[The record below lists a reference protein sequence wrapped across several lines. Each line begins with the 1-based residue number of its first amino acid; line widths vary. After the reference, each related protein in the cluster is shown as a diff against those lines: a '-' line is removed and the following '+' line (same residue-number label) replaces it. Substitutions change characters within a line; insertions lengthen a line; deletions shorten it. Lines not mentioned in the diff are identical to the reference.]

1 MGSPG
6 CGEWGF
12 LCWALGQGTE
22 GPPHGPSVDCPWG
35 PGLGGTALEVSK
47 WHPPRCR
54 RVGREGAG
62 RGGGWAP
69 GLFCVGRLPLPVSAG
84 WHGQQSVGVGTVQ
97 GPWLLPA
104 GPGKGLPWG
113 CLPRARPGL
122 DQPLPWPTAVTVA
135 AGEMRLSHGTR
146 GQGLPAYVPTPDHQ
160 SCSWDPT
167 LGFGPGNPPPTGLAA
182 TRGAGPVQHLSDWGI
197 HLNTLPRWH
206 LLPMLSGLPGFGQA
220 GWWLGW
226 GEWGPHGRSCG
237 VCGGLRPCRGP
248 PAGAGGLDLPGC
260 LGRAPGWPSLWIQV
274 QGGGRSA
281 AGADPEGWAPVPHSG
296 KDSVQAT
303 GLRWAV
309 ASLRPSQNHAR
320 CPTRLL
326 AVLGCPAA
334 GGPVA
339 VTRGEANVVLTGERA
354 FSGSLV
360 RELQC

>member
-1 MGSPG
+1 MDSGKECGPCRCPVQPSPGSRCGTWCQPGLEGFRVGGRAALLAALQADQCVRGVWFLRPRAAMGSPG

-167 LGFGPGNPPPTGLAA
+167 LGFGPGNPPP
-182 TRGAGPVQHLSDWGI
+182 
-197 HLNTLPRWH
+197 
-206 LLPMLSGLPGFGQA
+206 
-220 GWWLGW
+220 LGW
-226 GEWGPHGRSCG
+226 QPLGVLVQSSTFQTGESIST
-237 VCGGLRPCRGP
+237 PC
-248 PAGAGGLDLPGC
+248 PAGICFLC
-260 LGRAPGWPSLWIQV
+260 
-274 QGGGRSA
+274 
-281 AGADPEGWAPVPHSG
+281 
-296 KDSVQAT
+296 
-303 GLRWAV
+303 
-309 ASLRPSQNHAR
+309 
-320 CPTRLL
+320 
-326 AVLGCPAA
+326 
-334 GGPVA
+334 
-339 VTRGEANVVLTGERA
+339 
-354 FSGSLV
+354 
-360 RELQC
+360 